1 MSDGKLSNVIK
12 AKEDL
17 LKSPEQLEQEKREI
31 LKSRIVELRLDGQ
44 IKSDLIEQAEK
55 FYQILLNLHSQIY
68 DMNERQDKQKYEM
81 MELAERAR
89 QLDKGNVKNR
99 KSNIVHT
106 GLGGS
111 VLPTQELFPQAPQKI
126 SLFSRYERVTDR
138 RTFKDR
144 RDFFAIK
151 KTEENFVPFKPKAKL
166 KEAPVKESKQ
176 RKTRSKRIIE
186 EEQRQQNEIAEQQED
201 EKTEQNESGEQ
212 NNGENVEEENS
223 GENMEEE
230 NNAENIEEENIIEEN
245 NGNEQLENEET
256 EE

>member
-31 LKSRIVELRLDGQ
+31 LKSRIIELRLDGQ
-44 IKSDLIEQAEK
+44 VKSGLVEQAEK

-68 DMNERQDKQKYEM
+68 DMSERQDKQKYEM

-89 QLDKGNVKNR
+89 QLDKGNVKSR
-99 KSNIVHT
+99 KVNIVHT

-111 VLPTQELFPQAPQKI
+111 VLPTQELFPKAPQKI

-166 KEAPVKESKQ
+166 KEAPVKQ
-176 RKTRSKRIIE
+176 APRKTRSKRLIE
-186 EEQRQQNEIAEQQED
+186 ED
-201 EKTEQNESGEQ
+201 EKKAQDIPEQREEEPVEEQTEQNES
-212 NNGENVEEENS
+212 EEKVPSED
-223 GENMEEE
+223 
-230 NNAENIEEENIIEEN
+230 EN
-245 NGNEQLENEET
+245 NGQEPNVDEEQTEEQLEEQQAEEVEA